1 MSRATAVA
9 RRGGAIAAGSVA
21 VLVLAGCTA
30 GEVDDAEGDA
40 TITIGT
46 TERVTSIDPAGS
58 YDNGSFQVMSQVYP
72 FLLSSPYGSS
82 EVEPDI
88 AESAEFTS
96 PTEYT
101 VTLQEGLEFANGNAL
116 TSSDVKFTFDRQLAI
131 ADPDGPSSLLYN
143 LAGVEAPDDLT
154 VVFELLT
161 EDDQIFPFILSSP
174 VGPIVDE
181 DVFAADAVTPD
192 AEIVDGQPFAG
203 QYVIEEF
210 LPDEQV
216 AYRANPDYA
225 GLLGPAATEV
235 VEVTYYDDASELR
248 LHVEEGDVDVA
259 HRTLSPTDIAELR
272 ESDAVQ
278 VVDGPG
284 GEIRF
289 IVFNLATMPF
299 GAETEDADEEQAL
312 AVRRAVA
319 DLIDRTALSEDI
331 YLGTFTPLQS
341 FVPTGLPGATESLLE
356 RYGDGSG
363 GPDADAA
370 AARLEDAGVQT
381 PVALDLQ
388 YVTDRYGPDSEAEFA
403 AITEQLEADGLFAVT
418 LEGAPWEEFS
428 EQRIADAYPAYQL
441 GWFPD
446 YPDADNYLTPFFLPD
461 GYLANHYENDEV
473 TDLIIAQA
481 TEADA
486 DERISLI
493 EEIQELVAD
502 DLPSLP
508 VLQGAQTVV
517 AGTDVTGLEQ
527 TLDASLT
534 FRYGA
539 LAVP

>member
-1 MSRATAVA
+1 MSGAAAHT
-9 RRGGAIAAGSVA
+9 RRGVVVAAGSVA

-30 GEVDDAEGDA
+30 GEVDDAEGEA
-40 TITIGT
+40 PITIGT

-58 YDNGSFQVMSQVYP
+58 YDSGSFQVMSQVYP
-72 FLLSSPYGSS
+72 FLMSAPYGSS
-82 EVEPDI
+82 VVEPDI

-101 VTLQEGLEFANGNAL
+101 VTLKEGLTFANGNDL
-116 TSSDVKFTFDRQLAI
+116 TASDVKFTFDRQLAI
-131 ADPDGPSSLLYN
+131 ADADGPSSLLYN
-143 LAGVEAPDDLT
+143 LAGVEATDDLT
-154 VVFELLT
+154 VVFSLLT

-181 DVFAADAVTPD
+181 EVFAADAVTPD
-192 AEIVDGQPFAG
+192 EDIVDGQPFAG

-210 LPDEQV
+210 LPEEQIT
-216 AYRANPDYA
+216 YRANAGYA
-225 GLLGPAATEV
+225 GLLGPAATET

-248 LHVEEGDVDVA
+248 LHVEEGDIDVA
-259 HRTLSPTDIAELR
+259 HRTLAPADIAELR

-278 VVDGPG
+278 VVEGPG

-289 IVFNLATMPF
+289 IVLNLATMPY
-299 GAETEDADEEQAL
+299 GAETAEADEEQAL
-312 AVRRAVA
+312 AVRGAVA
-319 DLIDRTALSEDI
+319 DLIDRTALSDEV
-331 YLGTFTPLQS
+331 YLGTFTPLQGY
-341 FVPTGLPGATESLLE
+341 VPTGLPGATESLLE
-356 RYGDGSG
+356 RYGDGDG

-370 AARLEDAGVQT
+370 AARLDDAGVET
-381 PVALDLQ
+381 PVALELQ

-403 AITEQLEADGLFAVT
+403 AIAEQLEADGLFTVA
-418 LEGAPWEEFS
+418 LEGTGWEEFS
-428 EQRIADAYPAYQL
+428 EQRVADAYPAYQL

-446 YPDADNYLTPFFLPD
+446 YADADNYLTPFFLPD

-473 TDLIIAQA
+473 TDLIIDQA
-481 TEADA
+481 TEPDA
-486 DERISLI
+486 DDRVALI

-517 AGTDVTGLEQ
+517 AGTDVTGLEE
-527 TLDASLT
+527 TLDASLL

-539 LAVP
+539 LATQ